1 MTDTTAVSTLT
12 NNSVSFDISGLRHFE
27 EGDKIWFC
35 LVDIGRMLEL
45 ADNATRMMKTNGWF
59 DRDEINTVKKID
71 GGADITYVSESALY
85 RIINRSN
92 SPKARP
98 FERWVTKEVLPS
110 IRKTGS
116 YSITKSPIE
125 RILANSVDQLEAV
138 EAIKEVLLVEK
149 QKQALIEQQRDKA
162 EEAKAIAE
170 QERDDV
176 KEAFSRSVV
185 SDNDK
190 LYSTFIKELKMT
202 NPCASS
208 LLKELKIFGKNGHLS
223 DYGDWFKIKV
233 SDNGF
238 PARFVTKLGQ
248 EMLIKLFNNNRDKM
262 KAINGT
268 YRYIKPQDRFKVIPE
283 IEYV

>member
-1 MTDTTAVSTLT
+1 MADNNAVSTLT

-45 ADNATRMMKTNGWF
+45 SDSSMRSMKTRDWF
-59 DRDEINTVKKID
+59 DDDEITTVAHCNA
-71 GGADITYVSESALY
+71 GSDITYVSESALY

-149 QKQALIEQQRDKA
+149 QKQALIEARADKA

-208 LLKELKIFGKNGHLS
+208 LLKELKIFGKTGHLS

-262 KAINGT
+262 RAINGT

-283 IEYV
+283 IEYM